1 MFNITNAAITPG
13 IQPHNVKIN
22 TINMEPQPWSRTAN
36 GGKIIDKITLSNDI
50 FFYSFFV
57 DISVTAKII
66 IFLLKIVI
74 IIM

>member
-1 MFNITNAAITPG
+1 
-13 IQPHNVKIN
+13 
-22 TINMEPQPWSRTAN
+22 MEPQPWSRTAN

-66 IFLLKIVI
+66 IFCKKMLYALYDFQFFC
-74 IIM
+74 